1 MTAKRK
7 ESGIN
12 AKRFAKYFKAF
23 GDTTR
28 LKILSLLADKEL
40 TVNEIVAA
48 VGLSQSA
55 VSRHL
60 GILREAEVVFYRRE
74 GQKVYYSLNRE
85 AVGNCCCGFCD
96 CLEVPVIG
104 VKKKKK

>member
-1 MTAKRK
+1 MSAKRAK
-7 ESGIN
+7 NGIN
-12 AKRFAKYFKAF
+12 TRRFAKYFRAF
-23 GDTTR
+23 SDTTR

-48 VGLSQSA
+48 VGLSQPA

-60 GILREAEVVFYRRE
+60 GILREAEVVHDRRE

-104 VKKKKK
+104 VRKKKK